1 MLNVI
6 ICDDNTMDLNKIVKI
21 VEKFMNSNNLS
32 YKKYIFTDYDNNF
45 LKIVDS
51 KMPFKI
57 FILDI
62 EVPSRS
68 GIDIARLIRKKDIS
82 SPIIFLTG
90 HNELGME
97 LLMEDIPFTA
107 FISKF
112 IKCEIRIKKCLVN
125 SINEMNKYRV
135 LKLRDSSISC
145 RIKYDNILLIL
156 WNFSIIFGWKFIFL
170 FSISV
175 VIAFKDKYSELDL
188 YDFTDLKELEEYV
201 NGDNFFKGFVT
212 STANNL
218 AMIATSCKIVSTY
231 NIEIKFTIENWEV

>member
-112 IKCEIRIKKCLVN
+112 IKCEIRLKKCLVN

-145 RIKYDNILLIL
+145 RIKYDNILYITTDTVDRKSLIITDY
-156 WNFSIIFGWKFIFL
+156 NTI
-170 FSISV
+170 SISKPLKE
-175 VIAFKDKYSELDL
+175 IKDLLCD
-188 YDFTDLKELEEYV
+188 DFIKTHKSCIVNSCRVDKIDLKKREILFD
-201 NGDNFFKGFVT
+201 NGLKIDLLSKKY
-212 STANNL
+212 
-218 AMIATSCKIVSTY
+218 CK
-231 NIEIKFTIENWEV
+231 EIIK